1 MAQIMCVLLREL
13 VSSASQCSA
22 ADMIHPSEFG
32 ALRGFAAVAEQ
43 RSFTR
48 AGQALGVSPSALSQM
63 VRGLEGRLG
72 VRLLNR
78 TTRSVSPT
86 EAGTALL
93 ADVAPALASLSDA
106 LDHARRASNL
116 PAGTVRLHCFH
127 AAAEMFVAP
136 ILPAFMRAYP
146 DILLDLTI
154 DDTVVDIVANGYDAA
169 IRIGEVIER
178 DLVAV
183 RLGSDIRQIAVA
195 SPDYLAEHGV
205 PQTPRELLDHRCI
218 RWRWPGQET
227 PYAWE
232 FFEDGRWFSVAV
244 DGPLIASSRAFT
256 LDAALTGLGIAFLK
270 EAAVMDA
277 IGDGRLVPL
286 LDRWSVPFPGFYL
299 CYPRQ
304 RQMAPALRVLLDA
317 IVAPFR
323 DSGG

>member
-1 MAQIMCVLLREL
+1 
-13 VSSASQCSA
+13 
-22 ADMIHPSEFG
+22 MIHPSEFG

-48 AGQALGVSPSALSQM
+48 ASQVLGVSPSALSQM
-63 VRGLEGRLG
+63 VRGLEERLG

-86 EAGTALL
+86 EAGAALL
-93 ADVAPALASLSDA
+93 AETAPALATLSGA
-106 LDHARRASNL
+106 LDHARGASGR
-116 PAGTVRLHCFH
+116 PAGTVRMHCFH

-136 ILPAFMRAYP
+136 ILPAFTRANP
-146 DILLDLTI
+146 EILLDLTI

-178 DLVAV
+178 DMVAV
-183 RLGSDIRQIAVA
+183 RLGGDIRQLAVA
-195 SPDYLAEHGV
+195 SPGYLAEHGV
-205 PQTPRELLDHRCI
+205 PQTPKDLLDHRCI
-218 RWRWPGQET
+218 RWRWPGQEG

-256 LDAALTGLGIAFLK
+256 FDAAVAGVGIAFLK
-270 EAAVMDA
+270 EEAVTGA
-277 IGDGRLVPL
+277 IAEGRLVPL

-299 CYPRQ
+299 CYPQQ
-304 RQMAPALRVLLDA
+304 RQMAAPLRVLLDA
-317 IVAPFR
+317 IIAPFR
-323 DSGG
+323 GLEE